1 MIDTLR
7 PNGTPDHV
15 RPGLV
20 PTEDDLF
27 WVAAMR
33 EVIAGATRSS
43 QWAALAIGAASLF
56 GLTALLLA
64 RILSGPQGI
73 LTQILWI
80 MPLLLWSASLVWSAR
95 VFGIRRYRYFANSPD
110 SSRQAI
116 VRIARRKADQLYWVT
131 GFWVAG
137 MITAVVALIHDAVS
151 AG

>member
-1 MIDTLR
+1 MMETLR
-7 PNGTPDHV
+7 PNGTPDHI

-20 PTEDDLF
+20 PTDDDLF
-27 WVAAMR
+27 WVSAMR

-43 QWAALAIGAASLF
+43 QWAALAIATASVF

-64 RILSGPQGI
+64 RMLAGPPGI

-80 MPLLLWSASLVWSAR
+80 VPLVLWSGSLVWSAR

-116 VRIARRKADQLYWVT
+116 IRIARRKADQLYWAT

-137 MITAVVALIHDAVS
+137 MITAVIALLHDAVS